1 MKRSSRLAVTILV
14 LAWRGAPFAAP
25 AQDNYEIQVYGAE
38 TVEKGHAMVELHSNF
53 TERGNTTSTDGTIPT
68 NHQLHETLE
77 ITHGFTSWF
86 ETGFYPFH
94 NQDDFGIPDRLL
106 SKNSRGK
113 GNEKND
119 CGKLLPGRG
128 LGVGN
133 NGAGGGAYRP
143 VERAGR

>member
-14 LAWRGAPFAAP
+14 LARRGAPFAAP
-25 AQDNYEIQVYGAE
+25 AQDNYEIQVYEAE
-38 TVEKGHAMVELHSNF
+38 TVEKGHAMLELHSNF
-53 TERGNTTSTDGTIPT
+53 NARGNTTSTDGTIPT

-94 NQDDFGIPDRLL
+94 DQDDFGIPVRLL

-119 CGKLLPGRG
+119 RGKLLPGRG